1 MTTKASKPDSLQSTA
16 LPTANAA
23 LQGASLAF
31 GKPPVKPKPNVN
43 NYSGTNAA
51 LAAARGSHSRS
62 ASSSRLDASERLAH
76 QRSGGSTASGYTVE
90 VERPRPSRLASGNG
104 SLQLPDQSKSPSFI
118 AAALAAS
125 RSVTPN
131 HTGQQLSSTAVR
143 VSEKSELERKFEPS
157 FRYHTY
163 TTDYLFNFHVRT
175 ECFREATVREEE
187 TYHQEINHVCH
198 SSS

>member
-1 MTTKASKPDSLQSTA
+1 
-16 LPTANAA
+16 
-23 LQGASLAF
+23 
-31 GKPPVKPKPNVN
+31 VKPKPNVN

-131 HTGQQLSSTAVR
+131 HTGQQG
-143 VSEKSELERKFEPS
+143 
-157 FRYHTY
+157 
-163 TTDYLFNFHVRT
+163 
-175 ECFREATVREEE
+175 
-187 TYHQEINHVCH
+187 Q
-198 SSS
+198 